1 MPKFVLDIVT
11 PERVIYSDQVDAVNA
26 PGIEGEL
33 GILPHHCPLIT
44 LLQPG
49 EINIKK
55 SGEEILIAVAGGFLE
70 VRPDRVIILA
80 DVAERD
86 DEVDALKAEEAKRQA
101 EKELRENQVSVVDK
115 AKAEAALR
123 LNESKHY
130 LVRDVSG
137 HLLGYDTTQT
147 QLDSPQRLHIDRS
160 TSLATGVV
168 ARESNSL
175 KARSRL
181 KYLTGGVETARM
193 EGRWVLFAWNSKT
206 MS

>member
-86 DEVDALKAEEAKRQA
+86 DEVDALKAEEAKQQA

-123 LNESKHY
+123 HAINC
-130 LVRDVSG
+130 
-137 HLLGYDTTQT
+137 
-147 QLDSPQRLHIDRS
+147 
-160 TSLATGVV
+160 
-168 ARESNSL
+168 L
-175 KARSRL
+175 KIVEKRKKK
-181 KYLTGGVETARM
+181 KY
-193 EGRWVLFAWNSKT
+193 SQ
-206 MS
+206 

>member
-1 MPKFVLDIVT
+1 
-11 PERVIYSDQVDAVNA
+11 VNA

-80 DVAERD
+80 DLAERD
-86 DEVDALKAEEAKRQA
+86 DEVDALKVEEAKQQA

-115 AKAEAALR
+115 AKAEAAIR
-123 LNESKHY
+123 HAINC
-130 LVRDVSG
+130 
-137 HLLGYDTTQT
+137 
-147 QLDSPQRLHIDRS
+147 
-160 TSLATGVV
+160 
-168 ARESNSL
+168 L
-175 KARSRL
+175 KIVEKRKKK
-181 KYLTGGVETARM
+181 KY
-193 EGRWVLFAWNSKT
+193 SQ
-206 MS
+206 

>member
-80 DVAERD
+80 DLAERD
-86 DEVDALKAEEAKRQA
+86 DEVDALKVEEAKQQA

-123 LNESKHY
+123 HAINC
-130 LVRDVSG
+130 
-137 HLLGYDTTQT
+137 
-147 QLDSPQRLHIDRS
+147 
-160 TSLATGVV
+160 
-168 ARESNSL
+168 L
-175 KARSRL
+175 KIVEKRKKK
-181 KYLTGGVETARM
+181 KY
-193 EGRWVLFAWNSKT
+193 SQ
-206 MS
+206 